1 MLASFCRKRRGEA
14 VGHLFQEVK
23 REKWRKDRR
32 EREKGGAVVAGK
44 MQAAARS
51 SAKEQA
57 RKPRATLV

>member
-1 MLASFCRKRRGEA
+1 MLASFCRKRKGEE

-51 SAKEQA
+51 SAKEK
-57 RKPRATLV
+57 RKSETKK